1 MQSAPNRQGMGSPA
15 CGATVT
21 LMLLLAGCGSQ
32 KQPIYQNKQGL
43 RFTPPP
49 GWVERARDDVT
60 PAKVSRKHQNVPLPP
75 LGVPGKSGQERL
87 LVEYYRLT
95 AGNPAWLRVT
105 VAAMPPSTS
114 LKACILTRGPGPSWK
129 RDSEVED
136 LEVSELPAARIV
148 FVGRWENQDYLSE
161 TVAVRNEE
169 SVYLITA
176 SFPASDSRA
185 REQVRQAVIHATWQR

>member
-1 MQSAPNRQGMGSPA
+1 MQSAANRQCTGGPA
-15 CGATVT
+15 CGAAIL
-21 LMLLLAGCGSQ
+21 LMLPLAGCDSQ
-32 KQPIYQNKQGL
+32 KQPIYQDKQGL

-49 GWVERARDDVT
+49 GWVERARDDALPT
-60 PAKVSRKHQNVPLPP
+60 KVSRRHQNVPLPP
-75 LGVPGKSGQERL
+75 FGVPGKSAQERL

-105 VAAMPPSTS
+105 VAAMPRSTS
-114 LKACILTRGPGPSWK
+114 LKACLLARGPGASWT

-136 LEVSELPAARIV
+136 LEVSGLPAARIV
-148 FVGRWENQDYLSE
+148 FVGRWENQNYLCE
-161 TVAVRNEE
+161 TVAVRKEE

-185 REQVRQAVIHATWQR
+185 REQVRQAVVNAT